1 MAKLPSYDEYTPW
14 KYTHQVSNVQIMDIR
29 ELFAK
34 NLRRARKEK
43 GLSQEELA
51 HLAEV
56 DRTYVGALE
65 RRRYSVSIDVLDRLA
80 TVLGVQ
86 AWQLLQPAKSAEDDN
101 CH

>member
-1 MAKLPSYDEYTPW
+1 
-14 KYTHQVSNVQIMDIR
+14 MDIR

-51 HLAEV
+51 HLAGV

-80 TVLGVQ
+80 TVLEVE
-86 AWQLLQPAKSAEDDN
+86 AWQLLLPAKTAEDFN
-101 CH
+101 RT